1 MIKDPFFNDK
11 KILLIDKERKIE
23 NDRTWC
29 FWEKGEGAFEKVVFR
44 HWDKVWFYGTEYA
57 ELLQLKPYQY
67 KMIRGIDFYRHCQQI
82 IDAAPNVK
90 QAYAPVKK
98 MEDSKE
104 GVIVTAGEIS
114 YQGKYI
120 FNSILFQ
127 PPVIKT
133 GEYHLLQHFMG
144 WVIDA
149 APGSFNP
156 AEPVLMDFRQHQSNG
171 TTFVYVMPLSD
182 SWALV
187 EYTVFSE
194 KVLPEN
200 IYRDEL
206 KSYISQRIKLADYN
220 VAEEEFGVIP
230 MTNFRFKQRQG
241 NMLNI
246 GTAGGQ
252 TKASSGYTF
261 RSIQKQTSQII
272 SSLKQKGHPFHLDN
286 NGAGRFMWFD
296 SVLLNI
302 LHNKTLE
309 GKDIFSDLFRKNET
323 STLLSFLDNETRPAQ
338 ELKIMWSVPAWPF
351 MKAGIAEWLK
361 SLR

>member
-1 MIKDPFFNDK
+1 MINDPFFSDK
-11 KILLIDKERKIE
+11 KILLIDKEQKTE

-29 FWEKGEGAFEKVVFR
+29 FWEKGEGPFEKIVFR
-44 HWDKVWFYGTEYA
+44 HWDKVWFYGTQYA
-57 ELLQLKPYQY
+57 ELLQLQPYQY

-82 IDAAPNVK
+82 INAAPNVK
-90 QAYAPVKK
+90 QVYAPVKK
-98 MEDSKE
+98 IDETQK
-104 GVIVTAGEIS
+104 GITVTAGEVL
-114 YQGKYI
+114 YQGRFV

-127 PPVIKT
+127 PPVMKK

-182 SWALV
+182 SRALV

-194 KVLPEN
+194 DVLPEN
-200 IYRDEL
+200 KYRDEL
-206 KSYISQRIKLADYN
+206 KLYISQRIKLADYN

-261 RSIQKQTSQII
+261 RSIQKQTSHII
-272 SSLKQKGHPFHLDN
+272 SSLKENGHPFSLN
-286 NGAGRFMWFD
+286 NSGAGRFRWFD

-309 GKDIFSDLFRKNET
+309 GKDIFNDLFRKNKT
-323 STLLSFLDNETRPAQ
+323 STILSFLDNETRPAQ

-351 MKAGIAEWLK
+351 MKAGISECLK